1 MSSIQKVSYTHDAMI
16 DMLVANPGISQG
28 ELAAHFGYT
37 PAWISTIM
45 SSDAFKEKLEARRE
59 EMVDPIIRVTMEDRF
74 KAVVMKSLEV
84 LQEKLE
90 QPHTA
95 VPDQL
100 ALQAAGLGAK
110 ALGKGG
116 FGGSGSPAVQVNVQV
131 NAEERLARVA
141 GRLSSLV
148 RERRGDAEVEV
159 GG

>member
-16 DMLVANPGISQG
+16 DMLISNPGISQG

-59 EMVDPIIRVTMEDRF
+59 EVVNPIIRVTMEDRF
-74 KAVVMKSLEV
+74 TAVVMKSLEV

-116 FGGSGSPAVQVNVQV
+116 FGGTGGNAVQVNVQV